1 MKQKNKVYY
10 IMLMPY
16 GPTTLLWVNMFILNL
31 LLGIWILFCIILM
44 PLIRFLEY
52 EDENER

>member
-1 MKQKNKVYY
+1 
-10 IMLMPY
+10 MPY
-16 GPTTLLWVNMFILNL
+16 GSTTLLWVNMFILNL
-31 LLGIWILFCIILM
+31 LLGIWKLFCIILM

>member
-1 MKQKNKVYY
+1 
-10 IMLMPY
+10 MLMPY
-16 GPTTLLWVNMFILNL
+16 GPTTLLWVNLFILNL